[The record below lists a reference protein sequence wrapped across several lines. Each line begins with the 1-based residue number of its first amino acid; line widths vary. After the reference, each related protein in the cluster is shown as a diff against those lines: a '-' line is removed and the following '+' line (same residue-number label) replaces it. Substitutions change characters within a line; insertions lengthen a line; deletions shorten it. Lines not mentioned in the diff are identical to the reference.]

1 MKPTFRKTK
10 KKRSSNEDE
19 ENLKPFDWNSDVV
32 AFACGEL
39 GLRLEEFYEMPWCE
53 FLIKSYAYNRMQEE
67 KLRHTRLVAYSAQ
80 IGSHLDP
87 KKLPRSIDQFMRIGS
102 ENNTTNNS
110 DNPDKKL
117 IFDDMKELFRKR
129 MSEYKNQLIN

>member
-1 MKPTFRKTK
+1 MKRMFRKTK
-10 KKRSSNEDE
+10 KKRSSNEE
-19 ENLKPFDWNSDVV
+19 VKPFDWDSDVV

-67 KLRHTRLVAYSAQ
+67 KLRHTRLIAFNAR

-87 KKLPRSIDQFMRIGS
+87 KTLPRSIDQFMRIGS
-102 ENNTTNNS
+102 ENNSENSS
-110 DNPDKKL
+110 DNPDKKI

>member
-1 MKPTFRKTK
+1 MFQKPK
-10 KKRSSNEDE
+10 KKSDEDE
-19 ENLKPFDWNSDVV
+19 ENLKPFDWNADVV

-80 IGSHLDP
+80 IGSHLYP
-87 KKLPRSIDQFMRIGS
+87 KKLPRSIDQFMKIGS
-102 ENNTTNNS
+102 ENNSDNNS
-110 DNPDKKL
+110 DNPNKKL

-129 MSEYKNQLIN
+129 MSEYKSQIIN

>member
-1 MKPTFRKTK
+1 MKPTSRKTK
-10 KKRSSNEDE
+10 KKRSSNE
-19 ENLKPFDWNSDVV
+19 ENLKPFDWDSDVV

-67 KLRHTRLVAYSAQ
+67 KLRHTRLIAYSSQ

-102 ENNTTNNS
+102 ENNSDKNS
-110 DNPDKKL
+110 DNSNKNA

-129 MSEYKNQLIN
+129 MSEYKSQQIN

>member
-1 MKPTFRKTK
+1 MCQKTK
-10 KKRSSNEDE
+10 KKRSSNEE
-19 ENLKPFDWNSDVV
+19 VKPFDWDSDVV

-67 KLRHTRLVAYSAQ
+67 KLRHTRLIAYSAQ

-87 KKLPRSIDQFMRIGS
+87 KKLPRSIDQFMPIGS
-102 ENNTTNNS
+102 EKSARKSNKNVIS
-110 DNPDKKL
+110 
-117 IFDDMKELFRKR
+117 DDMKELFKKR
-129 MSEYKNQLIN
+129 MQEYKNQITN

>member
-1 MKPTFRKTK
+1 MRPTFQKTK
-10 KKRSSNEDE
+10 KKRSSNEE
-19 ENLKPFDWNSDVV
+19 IKPFDWDSDVV

-67 KLRHTRLVAYSAQ
+67 KLRHTRLIAYSSQ

-87 KKLPRSIDQFMRIGS
+87 KKLPRSIDQFMQIGS
-102 ENNTTNNS
+102 EKNARKSNKNV
-110 DNPDKKL
+110 
-117 IFDDMKELFRKR
+117 IFDDMKELFKKR
-129 MSEYKNQLIN
+129 MQEYKSQQIN

>member
-1 MKPTFRKTK
+1 MKPMFRKTK
-10 KKRSSNEDE
+10 KKSNSNEE
-19 ENLKPFDWNSDVV
+19 IKPFDWNSDVV

-87 KKLPRSIDQFMRIGS
+87 KKLPRSIDQFMKIGS
-102 ENNTTNNS
+102 ENNSDKNS
-110 DNPDKKL
+110 DNPDKKP

-129 MSEYKNQLIN
+129 MSEYKNQVIN

>member
-1 MKPTFRKTK
+1 MFRKTK
-10 KKRSSNEDE
+10 KKRSSIE
-19 ENLKPFDWNSDVV
+19 EMKPFDWDADVV

-67 KLRHTRLVAYSAQ
+67 KLRHTRLIAYSAQ

-102 ENNTTNNS
+102 EKNS
-110 DNPDKKL
+110 VKSNKNAK
-117 IFDDMKELFRKR
+117 FDDMKELFKKR
-129 MSEYKNQLIN
+129 MQEYKSQQIN

>member
-1 MKPTFRKTK
+1 MRRMFRKTK
-10 KKRSSNEDE
+10 KKSNSNEE
-19 ENLKPFDWNSDVV
+19 IKPFDWDSDVG

-53 FLIKSYAYNRMQEE
+53 FLIKSYAYNRIQEE

-102 ENNTTNNS
+102 ENNSSNNS

-129 MSEYKNQLIN
+129 MSEYKNQIIN

>member
-1 MKPTFRKTK
+1 MKPTCQKPK
-10 KKRSSNEDE
+10 KKSDSNEDE
-19 ENLKPFDWNSDVV
+19 IKPFDWNADVV

-102 ENNTTNNS
+102 EKDSVKSNKS
-110 DNPDKKL
+110 P
-117 IFDDMKELFRKR
+117 IFDDMKELFKKR
-129 MSEYKNQLIN
+129 MQEYKSQQNN

>member
-10 KKRSSNEDE
+10 KKSNSNEG
-19 ENLKPFDWNSDVV
+19 NLKPFNWDSDVV

-102 ENNTTNNS
+102 DNNSDNNS

>member
-1 MKPTFRKTK
+1 MFRKTK
-10 KKRSSNEDE
+10 KKSNSNEE
-19 ENLKPFDWNSDVV
+19 IKPLDWNADVV

-87 KKLPRSIDQFMRIGS
+87 KKLPRSIDQFMKIGS
-102 ENNTTNNS
+102 ENNSDKNS
-110 DNPDKKL
+110 DNSNKNA

-129 MSEYKNQLIN
+129 MSEYKNQVIN

>member
-1 MKPTFRKTK
+1 M
-10 KKRSSNEDE
+10 
-19 ENLKPFDWNSDVV
+19 V

-39 GLRLEEFYEMPWCE
+39 GLRLEEFYEMAWCE

-67 KLRHTRLVAYSAQ
+67 KLRHTRLIAYSAQ

-102 ENNTTNNS
+102 ENNS
-110 DNPDKKL
+110 DNSSDKSNKNV

-129 MSEYKNQLIN
+129 MSEYKNQVIN

>member
-1 MKPTFRKTK
+1 MFQKTK
-10 KKRSSNEDE
+10 KKRNSNEE
-19 ENLKPFDWNSDVV
+19 IKPFDWNSDVV

-53 FLIKSYAYNRMQEE
+53 FLIKSYAYSRMQEE

-87 KKLPRSIDQFMRIGS
+87 KKLPRSIDQFMKIGS
-102 ENNTTNNS
+102 ENNARKSNKNA
-110 DNPDKKL
+110 K
-117 IFDDMKELFRKR
+117 FDDMKELFKKR
-129 MSEYKNQLIN
+129 MQEYKSQQIN

>member
-1 MKPTFRKTK
+1 MKLTFRKTK
-10 KKRSSNEDE
+10 KKSNSNEE
-19 ENLKPFDWNSDVV
+19 IKPFDWDADVV

-39 GLRLEEFYEMPWCE
+39 GLRLEEFYEMAWCE

-67 KLRHTRLVAYSAQ
+67 KLRHTRLIAYSAQ

-102 ENNTTNNS
+102 EKDVEKSNKS
-110 DNPDKKL
+110 P

-129 MSEYKNQLIN
+129 MNEYKSQQNN

>member
-1 MKPTFRKTK
+1 MKPTSRKTK
-10 KKRSSNEDE
+10 KKRSSNEE
-19 ENLKPFDWNSDVV
+19 IKPFNWDSDVV

-102 ENNTTNNS
+102 ENNSDKNS
-110 DNPDKKL
+110 DNSDKKP

-129 MSEYKNQLIN
+129 ISEYKNQLIN

>member
-1 MKPTFRKTK
+1 MFQKTK
-10 KKRSSNEDE
+10 KKRNSNEDE
-19 ENLKPFDWNSDVV
+19 ENLKPFDWDSDVV

-102 ENNTTNNS
+102 ENNSGNNS
-110 DNPDKKL
+110 NNSNKNA
-117 IFDDMKELFRKR
+117 IFDDMKELFKKR
-129 MSEYKNQLIN
+129 MQEYKSQQTN

>member
-1 MKPTFRKTK
+1 MKRMFRKKK

-19 ENLKPFDWNSDVV
+19 IKPFDWNADVV

-87 KKLPRSIDQFMRIGS
+87 KKLPRSIDQFMKIGS
-102 ENNTTNNS
+102 ENNTANNS
-110 DNPDKKL
+110 NSTDKKL

-129 MSEYKNQLIN
+129 VSEYKSQLIN